1 MGHIRQK
8 IFGEKLDPN
17 IEPTSQ
23 ETHFDTVPYAS
34 IFQSGLGEIFVVCNV
49 RKPIFEC
56 ELLES
61 YNG

>member
-1 MGHIRQK
+1 LH
-8 IFGEKLDPN
+8 PN

-23 ETHFDTVPYAS
+23 ETHFDTLPSAS
-34 IFQSGLGEIFVVCNV
+34 IFQSGLSEIFAFCNV
-49 RKPIFEC
+49 RKPIFER